1 MKPKTDT
8 HTSLKPK
15 TDNKRNF
22 RPEIEEI
29 KARCEAATEGPW
41 SYDVDEH
48 EVHSDVMQD
57 NGGDP
62 YHICEILST
71 KRADA
76 NFVSNARQDIPDLL
90 KYIEELTKEIE
101 RLKQC
106 CKDFEFVLEGSKAVK
121 QSDEMLEKREDALMR
136 ALDWEK

>member
-1 MKPKTDT
+1 MGWGLKPKTDT
-8 HTSLKPK
+8 QTSLKPE
-15 TDNKRNF
+15 TDIDCDLKPKMKPNLT
-22 RPEIEEI
+22 EI

-90 KYIEELTKEIE
+90 KYIEELEGRLEIE
-101 RLKQC
+101 R
-106 CKDFEFVLEGSKAVK
+106 SKLNEIAETFDHENMTV
-121 QSDEMLEKREDALMR
+121 
-136 ALDWEK
+136 